1 MEEGT
6 RADANMR
13 LKRIAGQVAGIERML
28 ADDRYCVDI
37 LLQIAAVQGA
47 LGEVGRVVL
56 ASHVQTCLAEALAGG
71 NAKERRT
78 KVDELVNI
86 LSRCSVTGATPRARS
101 QTTKARVNVPPG
113 GSRRC
118 RRKRASPNFVNR
130 LRVGYVLSAFARFW
144 ISATVAPSSPETFTA
159 KPVPVEVTFAFAPLS
174 ASGQ

>member
-1 MEEGT
+1 VQKVETVMEEGT

-78 KVDELVNI
+78 KVDELVDI
-86 LSRCSVTGATPRARS
+86 LSRCSVTGASGRTRSPARKPR
-101 QTTKARVNVPPG
+101 KH
-113 GSRRC
+113 
-118 RRKRASPNFVNR
+118 
-130 LRVGYVLSAFARFW
+130 
-144 ISATVAPSSPETFTA
+144 E
-159 KPVPVEVTFAFAPLS
+159 
-174 ASGQ
+174 